1 MNLKRL
7 VDVYPNTFDLENPIP
22 LALGIHKQ
30 LTEGFKPGCAYRLVG
45 GYTKRRKYLKA
56 LASPDSYRINLDG
69 SIASPV
75 SEEHTEHALTQL
87 RERKFAS
94 QAKREIGMEA
104 AISKRSNHTG
114 ASG

>member
-7 VDVYPNTFDLENPIP
+7 EDAYPNAFDLENPKP

-45 GYTKRRKYLKA
+45 GYTKRGKYLKA
-56 LASPDSYRINLDG
+56 LASSGSYRINLDG

-75 SEEHTEHALTQL
+75 SEEHAEHASNQL

-94 QAKREIGMEA
+94 QAKREIGMET

-114 ASG
+114 ARG